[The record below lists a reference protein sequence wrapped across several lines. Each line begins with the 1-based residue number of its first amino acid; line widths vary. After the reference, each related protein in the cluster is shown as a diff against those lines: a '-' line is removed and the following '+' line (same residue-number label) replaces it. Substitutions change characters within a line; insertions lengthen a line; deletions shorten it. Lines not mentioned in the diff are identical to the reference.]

1 MQTTGAIL
9 PGLLHQLGLA
19 EGVEGWRA
27 VEEWPKAVGPRI
39 ASRTRALGFQEG
51 ALTVEVEGSAWQ
63 YELGF
68 LKRRLLKELQR
79 RLGSARVREL
89 RFVQA
94 RGGIRR

>member
-1 MQTTGAIL
+1 VQTTGNIL
-9 PGLLHQLGLA
+9 SGLLHHLGLTD
-19 EGVEGWRA
+19 GVEGWRA
-27 VEEWPKAVGPRI
+27 VDEWAEAVGPRI
-39 ASRTRALGFQEG
+39 ARRTRALGFQDG
-51 ALTVEVEGSAWQ
+51 VLMVEVEGSAWQ

-89 RFVQA
+89 RFVQT

>member
-1 MQTTGAIL
+1 MQTTGSIL
-9 PGLLHQLGLA
+9 SGLLHHLGLA
-19 EGVEGWRA
+19 NGVEGWRA
-27 VEEWPKAVGPRI
+27 VDVWAEAVGPRI
-39 ASRTRALGFQEG
+39 ARRTRALGFQDG
-51 ALTVEVEGSAWQ
+51 VLMVEVEGSAWQ

-89 RFVQA
+89 RFVQT

>member
-1 MQTTGAIL
+1 MQTTGDIL

-19 EGVEGWRA
+19 DGVAGWRA
-27 VEEWPKAVGPRI
+27 VEGWSMAVGPRI
-39 ASRTRALGFQEG
+39 ASHTRALGFQDG

-63 YELGF
+63 FELGF

-79 RLGSARVREL
+79 RMGSARVREL